1 MNDRIKELL
10 EQNLTLYSML
20 YETLEKQGC
29 DNVASTID
37 QMTGQHLE
45 EQANWYKGN
54 KTSEELNTRLVEEME
69 LSAERRQIIEDLT
82 LENRVLADELKKK
95 DELLA
100 EKERQYEVLSKL
112 FSEQHEIIDQMEL
125 ECFEEVNRL
134 LKEQKDFF
142 IVEKSEWEKVKQGGK
157 DILVEKMQNE
167 LAKKNEQLER
177 YKTWYIELAED
188 SKNKYNEM
196 YEFCIEQLN
205 QVKDDILD
213 YTNVY
218 WRTFSKTQDNYMLYD
233 DLEDCLKEFI
243 GKRIEKLREAIQK

>member
-1 MNDRIKELL
+1 MNNEIEELEQKLADML

-29 DNVASTID
+29 ENVASTIE
-37 QMTGQHLE
+37 QMTNLKLE
-45 EQANWYKGN
+45 EQSNWYKGN

-69 LSAERRQIIEDLT
+69 LSAKRRQIIEDLT
-82 LENRVLADELKKK
+82 LENRVLVDALKKK
-95 DELLA
+95 DEL
-100 EKERQYEVLSKL
+100 
-112 FSEQHEIIDQMEL
+112 
-125 ECFEEVNRL
+125 
-134 LKEQKDFF
+134 
-142 IVEKSEWEKVKQGGK
+142 
-157 DILVEKMQNE
+157 

-205 QVKDDILD
+205 QVEADILD
-213 YTNVY
+213 YTDVY
-218 WRTFSKTQDNYMLYD
+218 WRTFSKTQDIYILYD
-233 DLEDCLKEFI
+233 DLEDCLKEYI